1 MGGNSGVPFLSRRF
15 GSARSFDTTSGPSLV
30 HQPVPILRSPFGGS
44 GRRLL
49 NGGPNAA
56 YFGSLQRLMPYNLE
70 YDFAVIQERTS
81 ALDSLEQDASR
92 MQQYWGV
99 ATTEL

>member
-1 MGGNSGVPFLSRRF
+1 M
-15 GSARSFDTTSGPSLV
+15 
-30 HQPVPILRSPFGGS
+30 
-44 GRRLL
+44 
-49 NGGPNAA
+49 GGPNAA

-70 YDFAVIQERTS
+70 YDFAVMHERGLVDSTE
-81 ALDSLEQDASR
+81 LDR

>member
-1 MGGNSGVPFLSRRF
+1 
-15 GSARSFDTTSGPSLV
+15 
-30 HQPVPILRSPFGGS
+30 
-44 GRRLL
+44 
-49 NGGPNAA
+49 
-56 YFGSLQRLMPYNLE
+56 MPYNLE
-70 YDFAVIQERTS
+70 YDFAVIQERA

>member
-1 MGGNSGVPFLSRRF
+1 M
-15 GSARSFDTTSGPSLV
+15 T
-30 HQPVPILRSPFGGS
+30 
-44 GRRLL
+44 
-49 NGGPNAA
+49 GGPHAA

-70 YDFAVIQERTS
+70 YDFGMIQERP
-81 ALDSLEQDASR
+81 ALEEVEAIPDSESR

>member
-1 MGGNSGVPFLSRRF
+1 
-15 GSARSFDTTSGPSLV
+15 
-30 HQPVPILRSPFGGS
+30 
-44 GRRLL
+44 
-49 NGGPNAA
+49 
-56 YFGSLQRLMPYNLE
+56 MPYNLE

-99 ATTEL
+99 ATTELWLLLLLLLLLLLWITKISIVDEKGIYLDLYEYDIVFTF

>member
-1 MGGNSGVPFLSRRF
+1 MPFLSRRF
-15 GSARSFDTTSGPSLV
+15 GSARSFDTGPLQSAAMV
-30 HQPVPILRSPFGGS
+30 QQVPILRSAFGGS

-70 YDFAVIQERTS
+70 YDFAVIQERA